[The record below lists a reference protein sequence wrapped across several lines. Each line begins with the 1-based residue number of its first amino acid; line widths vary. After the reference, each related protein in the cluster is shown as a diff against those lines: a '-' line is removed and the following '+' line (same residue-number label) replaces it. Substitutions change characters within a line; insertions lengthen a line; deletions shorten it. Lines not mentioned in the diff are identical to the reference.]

1 MCCCPESNSLFV
13 TFVIGKVSK
22 GMVSM
27 VAQRCGVANPEKNAS
42 DQVSKTATA
51 AAASKTWFAKLPSD
65 VSFLYPK
72 QCIAMETVPC
82 DHPVIFH
89 EFCLCLCHALHAGHA
104 LHAFHTLHTCTL
116 KACQWSVPSYHA
128 CHAPIYGH
136 PKPIVAE
143 CHWPVEEKL
152 CGSRH
157 MYGPTGP
164 MSRATHRSH
173 TARMS
178 RNAHRSRTHCVA
190 LHACHALHTFCVLN
204 ARENGYALM
213 SRMSRTHNAWQ
224 AMNPGNARMSRTA
237 RMSHTT
243 RMSHSYWRTTD
254 DVHNHLCS

>member
-1 MCCCPESNSLFV
+1 MCCCPESNSLCV

-22 GMVSM
+22 GMVSRG
-27 VAQRCGVANPEKNAS
+27 AQRCGVANPEKKCLRPGVKNCHSGRCVKNVVRQTPVWRQLVISQTMHCHGNSAMWSPCYLPWILPVPVSRAS
-42 DQVSKTATA
+42 RRSRA
-51 AAASKTWFAKLPSD
+51 ARRSRT
-65 VSFLYPK
+65 
-72 QCIAMETVPC
+72 PC
-82 DHPVIFH
+82 
-89 EFCLCLCHALHAGHA
+89 HA

-116 KACQWSVPSYHA
+116 NACQWSVPSYHA

-143 CHWPVEEKL
+143 CHWPVEEKH

-164 MSRATHRSH
+164 MSRAAHRSH
-173 TARMS
+173 TVRMS

-213 SRMSRTHNAWQ
+213 SHMSRTHNAWQ

-243 RMSHSYWRTTD
+243 RIPHSY
-254 DVHNHLCS
+254 